1 MKKWIFPLV
10 LIILDLIFAI
20 LFMTPSIVKVLPQF
34 LLWIRDLTIIVLS
47 AVSKLLHLPTFV
59 DDGQINNVIANSISF
74 FIITFLIFI
83 IYFAIY
89 FIVLKTRKTKVKS
102 VEKEEII
109 LPKSEFDPILFEKRV
124 PIFRLVFMWIPLN
137 LWILYFFLL
146 NSYDLQEGFKKNAPG
161 LYAVFEQNISFYNHN
176 ARPLFEKDDA
186 IKFAILIIGLVSVAF
201 LYWMIFSMIATI
213 LKKPIAKAKA
223 KRALRDHER
232 RVNAIQGE
240 ETFVETSDILSHAK
254 FVHSKSIVETI
265 ATIDIKQINENNKN
279 KQNYFDDLAHGI
291 VDLGVE
297 ERHQLHEVA
306 KPITEKKPL
315 RVILSSLDKTVPLNE
330 NDGIEMKQNDKDK
343 EITSENDIKKIAFDD
358 KFDVLKQNEE
368 VKEDALNNSEEKV
381 ENNDESKEIVVKPL
395 TPNKLRKPVKV
406 SPVTPKHVPLKDLVD
421 DNAVIDLESS
431 DKND

>member
-1 MKKWIFPLV
+1 MIYKK
-10 LIILDLIFAI
+10 DL
-20 LFMTPSIVKVLPQF
+20 
-34 LLWIRDLTIIVLS
+34 
-47 AVSKLLHLPTFV
+47 
-59 DDGQINNVIANSISF
+59 
-74 FIITFLIFI
+74 
-83 IYFAIY
+83 
-89 FIVLKTRKTKVKS
+89 
-102 VEKEEII
+102 
-109 LPKSEFDPILFEKRV
+109 
-124 PIFRLVFMWIPLN
+124 
-137 LWILYFFLL
+137 
-146 NSYDLQEGFKKNAPG
+146 KKAPN
-161 LYAVFEQNISFYNHN
+161 LYAIFEQNISFYNHN

-201 LYWMIFSMIATI
+201 LYWMIFSMIAII

-315 RVILSSLDKTVPLNE
+315 RVILSSLDKTMSLDE
-330 NDGIEMKQNDKDK
+330 NDGIEMKQEDKNK
-343 EITSENDIKKIAFDD
+343 EIANENDTKKIAFDD

-368 VKEDALNNSEEKV
+368 AKEDVLNNSEEKV
-381 ENNDESKEIVVKPL
+381 ENNEESKEIVVKPL

-406 SPVTPKHVPLKDLVD
+406 SPVTPKHIPLKDLVD

>member
-1 MKKWIFPLV
+1 MLYLNKIF
-10 LIILDLIFAI
+10 
-20 LFMTPSIVKVLPQF
+20 
-34 LLWIRDLTIIVLS
+34 
-47 AVSKLLHLPTFV
+47 
-59 DDGQINNVIANSISF
+59 
-74 FIITFLIFI
+74 
-83 IYFAIY
+83 Y
-89 FIVLKTRKTKVKS
+89 
-102 VEKEEII
+102 
-109 LPKSEFDPILFEKRV
+109 
-124 PIFRLVFMWIPLN
+124 
-137 LWILYFFLL
+137 
-146 NSYDLQEGFKKNAPG
+146 
-161 LYAVFEQNISFYNHN
+161 YNHN

-186 IKFAILIIGLVSVAF
+186 IKFAILIIGLVAVAF
-201 LYWMIFSMIATI
+201 LYWMIFSMIAII

-232 RVNAIQGE
+232 RVNSIQGE

-265 ATIDIKQINENNKN
+265 ATIDIKQINEDNKN

-315 RVILSSLDKTVPLNE
+315 RVILSSLDKTASLNE
-330 NDGIEMKQNDKDK
+330 HDGIEMKQNDKNK
-343 EITSENDIKKIAFDD
+343 EITNESDTKTIAFDD

-368 VKEDALNNSEEKV
+368 VKEDVNNIEEKI
-381 ENNDESKEIVVKPL
+381 ENNEELKEIVVKPL

-406 SPVTPKHVPLKDLVD
+406 SPVAPKHIPLKDLVD
-421 DNAVIDLESS
+421 DSEVIDLESS